1 MQPADFGGGFRLPS
15 GEVCLV
21 GPHLSGKDYVLLDAV
36 DHKKDLGKPVKP
48 RSYRISIVKGGCSDG
63 VELEKMHK
71 ELYPFRERNLPRV
84 EDGSGKRIELPAT
97 CLAFL
102 DYKAGLLVE
111 PNPSLLIS
119 INPQNG
125 HYSMPMEFMKSTSS
139 FNGFLC
145 LASYHSKMVETIK
158 SVDIRAS
165 ENLPLR
171 ASFCLLF
178 MFGGVRPLASVFPK
192 PPSFKKNNTRQKA
205 LSIKL
210 CHSLVWRQFYT
221 NSDADISLT
230 CTRGFFVFYH
240 LFYEICRK

>member
-21 GPHLSGKDYVLLDAV
+21 DPHLSGKDYVLLDAV

-102 DYKAGLLVE
+102 DCKAGLLVE

-119 INPQNG
+119 FNPQNG
-125 HYSMPMEFMKSTSS
+125 HYSMPMEFMKSISS

-158 SVDIRAS
+158 SVNIRVS
-165 ENLPLR
+165 KNLPLR
-171 ASFCLLF
+171 ASFCLLL
-178 MFGGVRPLASVFPK
+178 MFGGVPPFGERFPETAK
-192 PPSFKKNNTRQKA
+192 FQEGQRSPKGSFNK
-205 LSIKL
+205 I
-210 CHSLVWRQFYT
+210 VP
-221 NSDADISLT
+221 
-230 CTRGFFVFYH
+230 
-240 LFYEICRK
+240 